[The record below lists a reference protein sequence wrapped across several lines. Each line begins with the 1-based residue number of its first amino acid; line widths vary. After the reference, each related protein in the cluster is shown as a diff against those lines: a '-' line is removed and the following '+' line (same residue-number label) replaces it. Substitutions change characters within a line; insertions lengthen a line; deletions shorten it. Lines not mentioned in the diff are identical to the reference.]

1 MSINHI
7 QKYLEISPLIGWW
20 HRDQILLV
28 PYNFACKEL
37 RQFLFH
43 QFGMRLHQDQPKLII
58 LLGYVPKII
67 VYDSSIMTRIEGIEG
82 HVGAREWHISI
93 LLDYGRNITIL
104 FLILTLRFLVYSER
118 RRSSQMSIN
127 VLRVRHCLYYTVR
140 ALCNGLT

>member
-7 QKYLEISPLIGWW
+7 QKYFEISPLIGWW

-58 LLGYVPKII
+58 LLGCVPKII
-67 VYDSSIMTRIEGIEG
+67 VYDSSIMPRIEGIEG

-118 RRSSQMSIN
+118 RRSSQSIN
-127 VLRVRHCLYYTVR
+127 VLRVRHCLYFTVR